1 MKPALDQAL
10 QQAITAHK
18 EGKLQE
24 AERLYRAILQKK
36 PNNPDANHN
45 LGVLVVAA
53 GKPLEAL
60 PFLKKALD
68 TNPEVEQFWLSYIDA
83 LVKSGHFDEAQRLI
97 EDSKKNGV
105 AIEKLKVLSERV
117 QKTSLKIEPPQTQ
130 LDALLDHYQNC
141 RFDDAEALA
150 KSLTEEF
157 PAHQFGWKVLGAV
170 FKNTNRVGES
180 LGPLQKSVKLAP
192 RDAEAHNNLGVT
204 LKDLGRFNE
213 AEDSFRAAV
222 AFNSNYAEAYNNLG
236 TTLRGQSR
244 LAEAEVSLN
253 RAIAL
258 KSDYAEAYNN
268 LANTLKD
275 MGRLEDAEVRY
286 KKALDI
292 KPDFAPARNNLATT
306 LKGLGR
312 LEEAEESLRQ
322 AIALSP
328 NFAQSYNNL
337 GVVLRRLGRNTE
349 AVVALRYAMS
359 LEPGLP
365 EAHSN
370 LGGAL
375 QELGS
380 LEEAEASYTKALALK
395 PDFAEVHRYLT
406 TLKSYVSQDEHL
418 SQMREL
424 YANRSLSQE
433 DRCHICFGLAK
444 ASDDLADFAAAFQ
457 YYAEG
462 NALRKR
468 LSGYEK
474 STDVELFQ
482 RFEASHVGICEH
494 SLQLQDTTVDL
505 VPIFVVGMPRSGT
518 TLVEQIASSHSL
530 VTGAGEL
537 PFVAKY
543 GAKVVTMSPTKM
555 GESLRHFR
563 EQYLEALRAHSDYNT
578 YVIDKMPL
586 NFRFLGLIAAAF
598 PEAKIIHVHR
608 DPAAVCWANYVA
620 YFHSDTLGYSSSLDD
635 IVSYYR
641 LYRNLMK
648 YWQASLPGRIY
659 DLSYES
665 LTVNQEEETRKLIEY
680 LDLTWEDI
688 CMSPQDNKRAV
699 ATASNLQVRKKVY
712 QGSSERWKRYGPYLN
727 GVLDHLGDDKDDP
740 ANTPKSWT

>member
-1 MKPALDQAL
+1 MKPTLAQAL
-10 QQAITAHK
+10 QQAIAAHK

-45 LGVLVVAA
+45 LGVLVVSA

-60 PFLKKALD
+60 PFLKQALD
-68 TNPEVEQFWLSYIDA
+68 TNPEVEQFWLSHIDA

-180 LGPLQKSVKLAP
+180 LGPLQKSVKLSP
-192 RDAEAHNNLGVT
+192 GDAEAHNNLGVT

-244 LAEAEVSLN
+244 LVEAEASLN

-268 LANTLKD
+268 LANTLKE

-292 KPDFAPARNNLATT
+292 KPDFARAHNNLATT

-337 GVVLRRLGRNTE
+337 GVVLRKLGRNTE
-349 AVVALRYAMS
+349 AEVVLRHAIS

-370 LGGAL
+370 LGGTL

-380 LEEAEASYTKALALK
+380 LKEAEASYKKALALK

-406 TLKSYVSQDEHL
+406 TLKNYVSQDEHL
-418 SQMREL
+418 SQMLEL
-424 YANRSLSQE
+424 YADRSLSQE
-433 DRCHICFGLAK
+433 DRCHICFALAK

-468 LSGYEK
+468 FSGYEK

-482 RFEASHVGICEH
+482 RFEASHVGICAH
-494 SLQLQDTTVDL
+494 SLQLQDITVDL

-620 YFHSDTLGYSSSLDD
+620 YFLSDTLGYSSSLDD
-635 IVSYYR
+635 TLNYYR

-688 CMSPQDNKRAV
+688 CMSPQDNKRPV

-727 GVLDHLGDDKDDP
+727 GVLDHLSADKDDP
-740 ANTPKSWT
+740 ANTL